1 MIVTTPQ
8 LPAKTGYVEIIDENG
23 NHVYAPTQET
33 IDKQKMN
40 DNISTN
46 TKNITANKSDADTQL
61 TDLQLALCETYEGSD
76 KQLTDL
82 QTALCEVYE
91 LVLNGGTV

>member
-1 MIVTTPQ
+1 MINQPT
-8 LPAKTGYVEIIDENG
+8 LPAKAGYVEIIDENG

-33 IDKQKMN
+33 LDRERLEKDVA
-40 DNISTN
+40 DNKES
-46 TKNITANKSDADTQL
+46 ANTQL
-61 TDLQLALCETYEGSD
+61 TDLQMALCETYESND

-91 LVLNGGTV
+91 LVLGEGTV